1 MNRVLPT
8 VFRRFACNV
17 PGHVPVNKLNP
28 VLRGL
33 RDFMNQNGFKE
44 SFPQVRRHIMPACE
58 DETTIAVY
66 NMTNL
71 NYPLPQTGQ
80 MGLEDDV
87 LGEQGVDK
95 AYCLTASYRDEK
107 NPKER
112 HDRTFPLFEFESL
125 GNFNDLLDTAENL
138 LRFLGYTDKIHRVEY
153 AEMAYRYGVDTLE
166 HSHEEALS
174 TDFGPAVFLCRF
186 PPEESYWN
194 MRIND
199 GKAMKM
205 DAILGGVE
213 TFGTAERECDKEIMR
228 HQFHTISN
236 GEYAK
241 KLFDEFGEDRVMED
255 FERYIQHTFVPRY
268 GGGIGVTRLI
278 KFLEK
283 QGLMEGL
290 EKRYSSPN

>member
-1 MNRVLPT
+1 MIRT
-8 VFRRFACNV
+8 VCRV
-17 PGHVPVNKLNP
+17 PGHVSVKKLNP

-44 SFPQVRRHIMPACE
+44 SMPQVRRHIMPACE

-71 NYPLPQTGQ
+71 KYPLPQTGQ

-87 LGEQGVDK
+87 LGEDGIDK

-107 NPKER
+107 NPKPR

-125 GNFNDLLDTAENL
+125 GNFNNLLETSENL
-138 LRFLGYTDKIHRVEY
+138 LRFLGYKGIIHRVEY
-153 AEMAYRYGVDTLE
+153 EEMANYYEVQTLE
-166 HSHEEALS
+166 HEHEERMEKDLS
-174 TDFGPAVFLCRF
+174 PAVLLCRF

-194 MRIND
+194 MKIQD

-205 DAILGGVE
+205 DAILGGIE
-213 TFGTAERECDKEIMR
+213 TFGTAERECNKDTMR

-236 GEYAK
+236 GEYSK
-241 KLFDEFGEDRVMED
+241 KLFDEFGEERVMED
-255 FERYIQHTFVPRY
+255 LERYLEHTFVERY

-283 QGLMEGL
+283 QDLLEGL
-290 EKRYSSPN
+290 EKRYN